1 MTKNIPFERYGK
13 IVETRFGC
21 FFVRIVG
28 KGEPAVWIE
37 PSLGGL
43 SAEWWSIQDTLA
55 EDTTV
60 ITYDR
65 LGYGWSSQ
73 PMRRRRTP
81 SNIADEMA
89 ELIETLGIGNPLI
102 FIGHSQGGLYIRAFL
117 KENKQRVAGILLLDP
132 LSPFDKHAKEKLEPD
147 VFRKSG
153 FDKTR
158 QMVSMKLLSQFGL
171 MPLLKSLVLKSPPFY
186 YYTSVS
192 DEEKEIIFQSM
203 RKSCFYSTIIEE
215 YRESHKDENVL
226 GMDTMK
232 EFFSGPIVVLYH
244 DTEVIKK
251 EIIEY
256 GGLTESNAQL
266 VDDVWKDLIL
276 EYCELSSHSGF
287 IQVEHASHYIH
298 MSNQDV
304 VVSKCKDLL
313 KNAIPG
319 N

>member
-1 MTKNIPFERYGK
+1 MIKKIASERYGK
-13 IVETRFGC
+13 IVETRFGR

-28 KGEPAVWIE
+28 EGEPAVWIE

-43 SAEWWSIQDTLA
+43 SAEWWSIQDILA
-55 EDTTV
+55 EYTTV

-73 PMRRRRTP
+73 PMNRRRTP
-81 SNIADEMA
+81 SNIADEIA
-89 ELIETLGIGNPLI
+89 ELIETLGIGNPLV

-117 KENKQRVAGILLLDP
+117 KEKKQRVAGILLLDP
-132 LSPFDKHAKEKLEPD
+132 LSPFDKDAKEKLEPD

-158 QMVSMKLLSQFGL
+158 QMLSMKLLAQFGL
-171 MPLLKSLVLKSPPFY
+171 VPLLKSLILKSPPFY

-192 DEEKEIIFQSM
+192 DEEKEIIFQSI
-203 RKSCFYSTIIEE
+203 RKRSFYSTIIEE
-215 YRESHKDENVL
+215 YRESHKVANVL
-226 GMDTMK
+226 GMGKMK
-232 EFFSGPIVVLYH
+232 EFFSGPIAVLCH

-256 GGLTESNAQL
+256 GGLTESDAQL
-266 VDDVWKDLIL
+266 VDDVWKDLIR
-276 EYCELSSHSGF
+276 EYCELSSKSEF

-298 MSNQDV
+298 MSNPDV
-304 VVSKCKDLL
+304 VVSKCKDFL